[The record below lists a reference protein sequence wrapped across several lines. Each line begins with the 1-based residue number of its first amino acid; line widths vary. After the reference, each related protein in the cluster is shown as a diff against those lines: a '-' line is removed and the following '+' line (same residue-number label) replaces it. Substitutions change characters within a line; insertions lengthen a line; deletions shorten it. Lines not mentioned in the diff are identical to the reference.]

1 MQSIVLDINTD
12 AVVDFTIKLEKM
24 RKSALP
30 VAIRQSL
37 NSAAFDVKQNTMP
50 AEAKSKFINRSP
62 NFFKA
67 NSKVEQAQGFNVNTM
82 KATVGFVEKNLKGNS
97 NYAVKDLEEQEH
109 GGKISNKSFIPTN
122 AARGGNAKRLVK
134 PMNRLTGIK
143 NIVDAKRAKGVN
155 KGQRFIKSAVHAGVG
170 GYVLAEFKGQMILW
184 RVNSLSRTSKGA
196 FKLTALY
203 TYKKKR
209 GVKVSKTEFMK
220 TASLQSGGKIE
231 EYFRIAA
238 QKQIDKLI

>member
-1 MQSIVLDINTD
+1 MNNIVLDINTD
-12 AVVDFTIKLEKM
+12 AVVEFTNKLEKI

-50 AEAKSKFINRSP
+50 AEAKSNFVNRSK

-82 KATVGFVEKNLKGNS
+82 KATVGFIDKNLVGSS
-97 NYAVKDLEEQEH
+97 NYAVKDLEQQEH
-109 GGKISNKSFIPTN
+109 GGKISNKSFIPTKD
-122 AARGGNAKRLVK
+122 ARGGNAKRLVK
-134 PMNRLTGIK
+134 PMNRLSSIN

-155 KGQRFIKSAVHAGVG
+155 KGQRFIKSAVYAGKG
-170 GYVLAEFKGQMILW
+170 GYVLGEKNGSVILW
-184 RVNSLSRTSKGA
+184 RVNSLNRTRKGS

-203 TYKKKR
+203 SYKKKR

-220 TASLQSGGKIE
+220 TASLQSGGKIQK
-231 EYFRIAA
+231 YFREAA